1 MELRRYF
8 LFSFGF
14 QAGMEQF
21 FSASKKRGGRW
32 GELEGFKATQEKSSR
47 GFYAANF

>member
-21 FSASKKRGGRW
+21 FSESKKKEGGG
-32 GELEGFKATQEKSSR
+32 GE
-47 GFYAANF
+47 